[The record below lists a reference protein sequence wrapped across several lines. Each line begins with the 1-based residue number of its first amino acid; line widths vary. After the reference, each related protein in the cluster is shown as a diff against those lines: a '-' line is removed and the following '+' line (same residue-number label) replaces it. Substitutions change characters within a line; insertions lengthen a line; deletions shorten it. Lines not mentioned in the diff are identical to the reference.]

1 MSVIETLR
9 HQARACFQAGLR
21 AADPYDA
28 VTASLRQQ
36 RDGVVLCGYEDEGCF
51 NRVYSLAFGKAA
63 LRMSQ
68 AALLFVPP
76 SCCAAAVVVTNE
88 ENRAAFKADADF
100 DERIDLYRGG
110 HPLPHAG
117 SEQAARALLHH
128 AHAAAA
134 NELVL
139 VLISG
144 GGSSL
149 VCLASDGLTLQDKI
163 DTTAVLLRHGV
174 SIHEMNIVRKHLSQ
188 FKGGR
193 LAQAACPARLH
204 ALILSDVVGD
214 DLATIASG
222 PTVVDTSTYQDALDV
237 LAQHGLSDA
246 IPPRVT
252 RYLRDG
258 ARGQHAESMK
268 ADDAALAYTS
278 ECLIGSNRLSV
289 QAAHKEACRLD
300 FAAQVWRF
308 DACGDVHALAQEF
321 AKDVAQDKRQGKRA
335 WLLGGETTVQ
345 VSGDGLGGRNQEFGV
360 SFALAAE
367 SFGLSG
373 VWAFL
378 SGGSD
383 GRDGPTDAAGACVD
397 STSLQRWRQKG
408 DMPQDS
414 LRKNDCYHLLKRH
427 GDLLVT
433 QATGTNV
440 ADLQILLL
448 DDDADY
454 RSSV

>member
-1 MSVIETLR
+1 MSVRETLR

-28 VTASLRQQ
+28 VKASLQWERE
-36 RDGVVLCGYEDEGCF
+36 GIILCGHEDEGCF
-51 NRVYSLAFGKAA
+51 NRVYILAFGKAA

-76 SCCAAAVVVTNE
+76 SCCAAAVVVTND
-88 ENRAAFKADADF
+88 ENRTAFKADADF
-100 DERIDLYRGG
+100 YERIDLYSGG

-117 SEQAARALLHH
+117 SERAARALLHH
-128 AHAAAA
+128 ARVARA

-149 VCLASDGLTLQDKI
+149 ACLASDGLRLQDKI
-163 DTTAVLLRHGV
+163 DTTDLLLRHGV
-174 SIHEMNIVRKHLSQ
+174 SIHDMNIVRKHVSQ

-237 LAQHGLSDA
+237 LGRHGLDDA
-246 IPPRVT
+246 IPSRVAA
-252 RYLRDG
+252 YLRGG

-268 ADDAALAYTS
+268 ADDRALAYTS
-278 ECLIGSNRLSV
+278 ERLIGSNRLSLRAV
-289 QAAHKEACRLD
+289 HKEACRLG
-300 FAAQVWRF
+300 FAAQIWRF

-321 AKDVAQDKRQGKRA
+321 AKYVAQDKRRGKRA

-345 VSGDGLGGRNQEFGV
+345 VIGDGLGGRNQEFGV

-367 SFGLSG
+367 TSGLGG

-383 GRDGPTDAAGACVD
+383 GRDGPTDAAGACID

-408 DMPQDS
+408 DVPQDV
-414 LRKNDCYHLLKRH
+414 LRHNDCYHLLQRH

-448 DDDADY
+448 DDDDNH
-454 RSSV
+454 SSV